1 MLYSEDVGDTTVAD
15 DALLPDW
22 FCLES
27 ETIYDKL
34 NPRSKVQT
42 KNEQQEQRLEFT
54 CIGEGSNAMV
64 HECHLLLHGL
74 ENNYVSI
81 SIL

>member
-34 NPRSKVQT
+34 NPRSKAGT
-42 KNEQQEQRLEFT
+42 IEL
-54 CIGEGSNAMV
+54 
-64 HECHLLLHGL
+64 
-74 ENNYVSI
+74 
-81 SIL
+81 